1 MSILGNAAILL
12 GGLYLLSRSDEVQNN
27 CGGNEPGSSSHPVD
41 KQDNATRHLVSLQ
54 VLALKD
60 QLLPS
65 VSAASEASAR
75 PIAQMALD
83 LLVGSPQTKTFR
95 EHINCLTCGGL
106 ILDLLRT
113 H

>member
-27 CGGNEPGSSSHPVD
+27 CGGNEPGSS
-41 KQDNATRHLVSLQ
+41 TRQCDQLVSLQ

-83 LLVGSPQTKTFR
+83 LQV
-95 EHINCLTCGGL
+95 
-106 ILDLLRT
+106 
-113 H
+113 